1 MSKSAVRALSFVA
14 ILLFASLSPLAFVG
28 SAHPS
33 IELSLDKHH
42 VVIQE
47 GYSDNVTL
55 TINNNGSSIESY
67 DIGLDLANLPSV
79 WNVTSVNETVDNVL
93 PTFSA
98 DTSFIIRLD
107 TGAMPSDTGS
117 FEIVVTEPDAGI
129 SSSIT
134 VYVTVEPSY
143 ATSISFNSI
152 NGPLQQMGAG
162 TSMNYTIDVSNDGN
176 IEDTIL

>member
-14 ILLFASLSPLAFVG
+14 ILLFTSLSPLAFVG

-42 VVIQE
+42 VVIQ
-47 GYSDNVTL
+47 GYSDNVAL

-93 PTFSA
+93 PTFLPIHPS
-98 DTSFIIRLD
+98 SLD
-107 TGAMPSDTGS
+107 
-117 FEIVVTEPDAGI
+117 
-129 SSSIT
+129 
-134 VYVTVEPSY
+134 
-143 ATSISFNSI
+143 
-152 NGPLQQMGAG
+152 
-162 TSMNYTIDVSNDGN
+162 
-176 IEDTIL
+176 